1 MARWFVQRITGA
13 GLLGEI
19 AIGMIFGSPLA
30 QWLDVDWQSTMVIV
44 GYIGLL
50 AIVLE
55 GVSSTSQKKRRLSC
69 IIDAMHLG
77 GITTSLPLLIP
88 LIPISM
94 AIAFTGVA
102 GTLALSFLCV
112 PAFGYSPLSA
122 FASGAAMSSTSLGT
136 TLAVLAGTKGIGF
149 DLRQTKVGVALV
161 GAAVADDVVAF
172 VFSEIMK
179 ILGQSEGGVGPQI
192 GRIVGVTI
200 GLGAVAI
207 PLTIWVLK
215 PLLTSQRSKKLL
227 FQSGRLGSMGVIL
240 LVAIGMVAAAGYAG
254 TSPLYGIYVG
264 GLMLS
269 YVSEPDE
276 NTAETT
282 SNSDIP
288 LTRFSTNPTPDAGSG
303 GQAPKPIPM
312 AYTLSR
318 QSLDLSRAHTHP
330 GTVGYHFAYL
340 PSPARARRP
349 APAGS
354 DDRPNP
360 LDFASTYNAFL
371 FPLVEY
377 ILLPIFFGS
386 IGYSIPFLRLWRGSI
401 IWKGIVYSIW
411 MVLGKLMCGLWLFWP
426 SKSKGGKISEAQGL
440 PVTEEEEKGE
450 WTWKDRVPA
459 VLFLGFAMV
468 ARGEIGLLISQ
479 IGRHTPTPLLD
490 EDAFLIAI
498 WAIVV
503 NTIIGPVA
511 VSSILKKWRVGV
523 VRGGWE

>member
-1 MARWFVQRITGA
+1 M
-13 GLLGEI
+13 
-19 AIGMIFGSPLA
+19 PLN
-30 QWLDVDWQSTMVIV
+30 
-44 GYIGLL
+44 
-50 AIVLE
+50 
-55 GVSSTSQKKRRLSC
+55 
-69 IIDAMHLG
+69 LG

-102 GTLALSFLCV
+102 GTLALSFLCI

-136 TLAVLAGTKGIGF
+136 TLAVLAGTRGIGF
-149 DLRQTKVGVALV
+149 DIRQTKVGVALV
-161 GAAVADDVVAF
+161 GAAVADDVIAF

-179 ILGQSEGGVGPQI
+179 ILGQSNGGVGPQI

-200 GLGAVAI
+200 GLGALAI

-215 PLLTSQRSKKLL
+215 PLLTSEKSKKLL
-227 FQSGRLGSMGVIL
+227 FKSGIMGSMSVIL
-240 LVAIGMVAAAGYAG
+240 LVAVGMVAAAGYAG
-254 TSPLYGIYVG
+254 TSPLYGIYIG

-269 YVSEPDE
+269 YVSEPDDD
-276 NTAETT
+276 TADTT

-288 LTRFSTNPTPDAGSG
+288 LTVTRVSTNPTVDAGSG
-303 GQAPKPIPM
+303 AQTPKPVPM

-330 GTVGYHFAYL
+330 GTMGYHFASL

-349 APAGS
+349 AAASS

-401 IWKGIVYSIW
+401 IWKGIVYSVL

-426 SKSKGGKISEAQGL
+426 SKSGGGKISEAQKL
-440 PVTEEEEKGE
+440 PVVDKEGGHE

-479 IGRHTPTPLLD
+479 IGRHTPTPLFD
-490 EDAFLIAI
+490 EDEFLIAI
-498 WAIVV
+498 WAIML

-511 VSSILKKWRVGV
+511 VTAILKKWRAGIAG
-523 VRGGWE
+523 GGWE

>member
-1 MARWFVQRITGA
+1 
-13 GLLGEI
+13 
-19 AIGMIFGSPLA
+19 
-30 QWLDVDWQSTMVIV
+30 
-44 GYIGLL
+44 
-50 AIVLE
+50 
-55 GVSSTSQKKRRLSC
+55 
-69 IIDAMHLG
+69 
-77 GITTSLPLLIP
+77 
-88 LIPISM
+88 M

-102 GTLALSFLCV
+102 GTFALSFLCI
-112 PAFGYSPLSA
+112 PAFGYSPLTA

-136 TLAVLAGTKGIGF
+136 TLAVLAGTRGIGF
-149 DLRQTKVGVALV
+149 DIRQTKVGVALV
-161 GAAVADDVVAF
+161 GAAVADDVIAF

-179 ILGQSEGGVGPQI
+179 ILGQSNGGVGPQI

-200 GLGAVAI
+200 GLGALAI

-215 PLLTSQRSKKLL
+215 PLLTSEKSKKLL
-227 FQSGRLGSMGVIL
+227 SKSGIMGSMSVIL
-240 LVAIGMVAAAGYAG
+240 LVAVGMVAAAGYAG
-254 TSPLYGIYVG
+254 TSPLYGIYIG

-269 YVSEPDE
+269 YVSEPDDD
-276 NTAETT
+276 TADTT

-288 LTRFSTNPTPDAGSG
+288 LTRVSTNPTLDTGSG
-303 GQAPKPIPM
+303 AQTPKPVPM

-330 GTVGYHFAYL
+330 GTMGYHFASL
-340 PSPARARRP
+340 PSPARARRS
-349 APAGS
+349 APASS

-360 LDFASTYNAFL
+360 LDFANTYNAFL

-401 IWKGIVYSIW
+401 IWKGIVYSVL

-426 SKSKGGKISEAQGL
+426 SKSGGGKISEAQKL
-440 PVTEEEEKGE
+440 PLADKEGEHE

-479 IGRHTPTPLLD
+479 IGRHTPTPLFD
-490 EDAFLIAI
+490 EDEFLIAI
-498 WAIVV
+498 WAIML

-511 VSSILKKWRVGV
+511 VTAILKKWRAGIAG
-523 VRGGWE
+523 GGWE

>member
-1 MARWFVQRITGA
+1 MPF
-13 GLLGEI
+13 LN
-19 AIGMIFGSPLA
+19 
-30 QWLDVDWQSTMVIV
+30 
-44 GYIGLL
+44 
-50 AIVLE
+50 
-55 GVSSTSQKKRRLSC
+55 
-69 IIDAMHLG
+69 LG

-94 AIAFTGVA
+94 VIAFTGVA
-102 GTLALSFLCV
+102 GTFAFSFLCI
-112 PAFGYSPLSA
+112 PAFGYRPLSA

-149 DLRQTKVGVALV
+149 DIRQTKVGVALV
-161 GAAVADDVVAF
+161 GAAVADDVIAF

-179 ILGQSEGGVGPQI
+179 ILGQSDGGVGPQI

-200 GLGAVAI
+200 GLGALAI

-215 PLLTSQRSKKLL
+215 PLLTSQRSKELL
-227 FQSGRLGSMGVIL
+227 FKSGRLGSMGVIL
-240 LVAIGMVAAAGYAG
+240 LVAVGMVAAAGYAG
-254 TSPLYGIYVG
+254 TSPLYGIYIG

-269 YVSEPDE
+269 YVSEPDDD
-276 NTAETT
+276 TADTT
-282 SNSDIP
+282 SNLDIP
-288 LTRFSTNPTPDAGSG
+288 LTRVSTNPILDTGSG
-303 GQAPKPIPM
+303 AQTPKPIPM

-330 GTVGYHFAYL
+330 GTVGYHFASL

-349 APAGS
+349 PPASS

-360 LDFASTYNAFL
+360 LDFASIYNAFL

-401 IWKGIVYSIW
+401 IWKGIVYSVL

-426 SKSKGGKISEAQGL
+426 SNSTGDKISGTQKL
-440 PVTEEEEKGE
+440 PVTEKGGEHE

-479 IGRHTPTPLLD
+479 IGRHTPTPLFNED
-490 EDAFLIAI
+490 EFLIAI
-498 WAIVV
+498 WAIML
-503 NTIIGPVA
+503 NTIIGPLA
-511 VSSILKKWRVGV
+511 VTSILKKWGAGITG
-523 VRGGWE
+523 GGWE